1 MASSDRGALAES
13 DLADLRARLVARRGE
28 LERVLARDHEDVER
42 EREVGDEIDDAER
55 QVEINASMTEQ
66 ARARALLAEVE
77 AALRRMQ
84 QGRYGIGERSGE
96 PISLARLRAIPWA
109 RDDIEEND

>member
-13 DLADLRARLVARRGE
+13 DLAELRARLVARRGE
-28 LERVLARDHEDVER
+28 LERVLARGAGDA

-55 QVEINASMTEQ
+55 QVEINATMTEQ

-77 AALRRMQ
+77 AALQRMQ

-109 RDDIEEND
+109 RDDIEESD